1 LGFRHDILGFL
12 LDFPSYGYDMMKK
25 MFSDF
30 VPINQQVNE
39 GRLYSVLQKMEQEQ
53 LIKRE
58 INMQQNLPNQ
68 KIIHITPAGE
78 KEFFDWLDSW
88 TDETDPAKFD
98 FFKQYPFLSK
108 VNYFKYLSPE
118 KIHSKLKNQLRICQ
132 KRLERFQ
139 KARDDM
145 HNRKVDH
152 YRVKIVEYGI
162 EVEKIRIRW
171 LQDLQD
177 ELEGDGEKHE

>member
-1 LGFRHDILGFL
+1 MGFRHDILGFL

-88 TDETDPAKFD
+88 TEETDP
-98 FFKQYPFLSK
+98 SK
-108 VNYFKYLSPE
+108 KE
-118 KIHSKLKNQLRICQ
+118 
-132 KRLERFQ
+132 
-139 KARDDM
+139 A
-145 HNRKVDH
+145 
-152 YRVKIVEYGI
+152 
-162 EVEKIRIRW
+162 
-171 LQDLQD
+171 
-177 ELEGDGEKHE
+177 